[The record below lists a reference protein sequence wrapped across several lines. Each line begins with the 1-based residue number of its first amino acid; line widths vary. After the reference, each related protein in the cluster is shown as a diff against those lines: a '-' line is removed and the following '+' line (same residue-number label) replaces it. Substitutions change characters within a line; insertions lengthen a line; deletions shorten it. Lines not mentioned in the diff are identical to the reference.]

1 MFRFNPGI
9 ENKIFPPKAP
19 YYKTKTKKE
28 KEVIDRILDQKQ
40 TSKAIQANNKI
51 LSKKYNLP
59 LGKPMSY
66 LEANEGK
73 ENPKFKKKKEDGYQT
88 NCTLC
93 TVTHLL
99 RRRGFNVEASP
110 NTSVKTHRDGR
121 LYEFYEQNKMTWRER
136 FLNKDKTS
144 PTYISSNKWSKKR
157 GIKNMKDKHL
167 YSFLRENLS
176 KDGLYEIAVDWK
188 AGGSHVF
195 CVEVLNGEKFYF
207 DPQKGESDVFDY
219 LKIIKPQNVDILR
232 IDDKIV
238 NPKIGSLFL
247 PIK

>member
-19 YYKTKTKKE
+19 YYKTKTKTKKE

-40 TSKAIQANNKI
+40 TSRAIRANNEI

-99 RRRGFNVEASP
+99 RRRGFKIEASP
-110 NTSVKTHRDGR
+110 NLPTKNNTVGK
-121 LYEFYEQNKMTWRER
+121 LYDFYKKKKMNWEER
-136 FLNKDKTS
+136 FLNKDESS
-144 PTYISSNKWSKKR
+144 PTYISSAEWSKRKQ
-157 GIKNMKDKHL
+157 IKKMTDKHL
-167 YSFLRENLS
+167 VSFLNETLS
-176 KDGLYEIAVDWK
+176 NDGLYEIAVD
-188 AGGSHVF
+188 
-195 CVEVLNGEKFYF
+195 
-207 DPQKGESDVFDY
+207 
-219 LKIIKPQNVDILR
+219 
-232 IDDKIV
+232 
-238 NPKIGSLFL
+238 
-247 PIK
+247 